1 MSGRSSARC
10 IALALLILVSV
21 ANAYADIYGSIS
33 GTVRDNN
40 GNPLPGVTVSAAAP
54 VLPKARD
61 TVTESNGTY
70 LLPSLPP
77 GTYTVNATL
86 AGLGSA
92 QTNAVVVVVDKQT
105 AVDLRLSPTVSEA
118 ITVTAA
124 APTVDMKS
132 TEVNYNYDAKTI
144 QRLPLPRTYQGLF
157 QLAPGIAAGT
167 GFAPVAGGG
176 RQENSFLLDGN
187 SVTNPLFG
195 YLGIGN
201 TDTNELDI
209 ADFNVKR
216 GAFSAEFGR
225 STGLVINAVTKS
237 GTNELSG
244 AVRQEF
250 QPGSWAASA
259 KDPTFNSHLDTSRT
273 AASIGGPIWRDHI
286 FGYASG
292 RYEKID
298 SKNRTNFFGPV
309 PDEKET
315 IKEWFGK
322 LTVSPS
328 SSQFLS
334 VGYRHIPLIDPFNG
348 VGRFDLPEVAQDFK
362 NTNRTRRR
370 AP

>member
-1 MSGRSSARC
+1 MSGRFSARC
-10 IALALLILVSV
+10 LALALLILVSV

-33 GTVRDNN
+33 GTVRDNS

-92 QTNAVVVVVDKQT
+92 QTNAVVVAVDRDT

-144 QRLPLPRTYQGLF
+144 ERLPLPRTYQGLF

-195 YLGIGN
+195 YVGIGN

-216 GAFSAEFGR
+216 GAGR
-225 STGLVINAVTKS
+225 RARKIRASTRIWTPRVPRRAS
-237 GTNELSG
+237 
-244 AVRQEF
+244 AVRS
-250 QPGSWAASA
+250 GV
-259 KDPTFNSHLDTSRT
+259 TTS
-273 AASIGGPIWRDHI
+273 SVMPRD
-286 FGYASG
+286 AM
-292 RYEKID
+292 K
-298 SKNRTNFFGPV
+298 
-309 PDEKET
+309 
-315 IKEWFGK
+315 K
-322 LTVSPS
+322 LTARIARTSSGPS
-328 SSQFLS
+328 LTRKRPS
-334 VGYRHIPLIDPFNG
+334 RNG
-348 VGRFDLPEVAQDFK
+348 SES
-362 NTNRTRRR
+362 
-370 AP
+370 